1 MFIMFGDLFLV
12 LGRTLHTFKMTT
24 QNLKCM
30 TTQHL
35 ILILTSDLC
44 LVVNSVGLGY
54 MKYHQNHSQ
63 VEMDIIFCVVH

>member
-1 MFIMFGDLFLV
+1 
-12 LGRTLHTFKMTT
+12 
-24 QNLKCM
+24 M

-35 ILILTSDLC
+35 ILILTSDLR

-63 VEMDIIFCVVH
+63 VEMDITFCVVH